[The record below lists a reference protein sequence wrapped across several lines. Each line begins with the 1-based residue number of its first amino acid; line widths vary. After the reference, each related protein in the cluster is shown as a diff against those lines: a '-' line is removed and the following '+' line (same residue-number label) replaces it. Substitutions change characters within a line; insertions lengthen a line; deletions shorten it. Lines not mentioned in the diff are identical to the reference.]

1 MVENIAPHFAYQ
13 LQFRSGNLEDV
24 IFSKEDIEKFLSAL
38 YGGRTDDRDVA
49 FDAEYG
55 VLLDRMEL
63 VRPSPLLSEVVSLFL
78 PFSYERREW
87 DGDANVDDIQ
97 ELEYY
102 ANEFSRNGLRGPC
115 MFHPYSRYR
124 PIPSVKII
132 LTNIQ

>member
-78 PFSYERREW
+78 LSSYERREW
-87 DGDANVDDIQ
+87 DGDANVDEIQ

-115 MFHPYSRYR
+115 MFQ
-124 PIPSVKII
+124 PS
-132 LTNIQ
+132 LFPLPLNP

>member
-63 VRPSPLLSEVVSLFL
+63 VRPSPLLSEVVSCPYLL
-78 PFSYERREW
+78 VSLRRKRGK
-87 DGDANVDDIQ
+87 DVNANMDN
-97 ELEYY
+97 Y
-102 ANEFSRNGLRGPC
+102 AGTGILRD
-115 MFHPYSRYR
+115 
-124 PIPSVKII
+124 
-132 LTNIQ
+132 

>member
-63 VRPSPLLSEVVSLFL
+63 VRPSPLLSEVVSCPYLL
-78 PFSYERREW
+78 VS
-87 DGDANVDDIQ
+87 
-97 ELEYY
+97 
-102 ANEFSRNGLRGPC
+102 LR
-115 MFHPYSRYR
+115 
-124 PIPSVKII
+124 KK
-132 LTNIQ
+132 

>member
-78 PFSYERREW
+78 LASYERREW
-87 DGDANVDDIQ
+87 DVEANVDDIQ

-102 ANEFSRNGLRGPC
+102 ATEFSRNGLRGPC
-115 MFHPYSRYR
+115 MFQ
-124 PIPSVKII
+124 PS
-132 LTNIQ
+132 LFPLPPNP